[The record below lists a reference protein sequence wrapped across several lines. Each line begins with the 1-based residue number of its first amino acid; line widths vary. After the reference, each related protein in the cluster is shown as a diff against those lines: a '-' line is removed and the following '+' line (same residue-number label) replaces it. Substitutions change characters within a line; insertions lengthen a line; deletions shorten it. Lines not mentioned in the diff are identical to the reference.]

1 MKWKFIP
8 LFFTDTPFHE
18 IKPNSF
24 ILLLPTQFLEM
35 EPNFSWFTDIQ
46 FHET

>member
-1 MKWKFIP
+1 MEPRSTLFI
-8 LFFTDTPFHE
+8 DTPFHE

-24 ILLLPTQFLEM
+24 ILLIPTQLHVM
-35 EPNFSWFTDIQ
+35 EPNFAWFTDIQ